1 MTPSSTARNTTTMS
15 TTRTEP
21 QRKSLWIPG
30 LFIGL
35 MLLVVAVNGTMM
47 YLAEHTFSGLD
58 TEKAYLEG
66 IEYNAILKN
75 AAASAALGRTAKAE
89 FVDIAGGRHLAVR
102 IADKAGKPVGG
113 LMLTVHLVRPISTA
127 FDQLLT
133 LQPSSTEPGLYGADV
148 QLPAA
153 GIWELRISASGGTT
167 PWQTTERVFVK

>member
-1 MTPSSTARNTTTMS
+1 MTPSSTAQTMTTT
-15 TTRTEP
+15 TKPAP

-35 MLLVVAVNGTMM
+35 MSLVVAVNGTMM

-58 TEKAYLEG
+58 TDKAYQEG

-75 AAASAALGRTAKAE
+75 AAASAALGWTAKAE
-89 FVDIAGGRHLAVR
+89 FVDITGGHHLVVR
-102 IADKAGKPVGG
+102 IADKAGKPVDG
-113 LMLTVHLVRPISTA
+113 LVLTVHLVRPISTA

-133 LQPSSTEPGLYGADV
+133 LQPSGTEPGLYGADV
-148 QLPAA
+148 QLPGA
-153 GIWELRISASGGTT
+153 GNWELRISASAGST